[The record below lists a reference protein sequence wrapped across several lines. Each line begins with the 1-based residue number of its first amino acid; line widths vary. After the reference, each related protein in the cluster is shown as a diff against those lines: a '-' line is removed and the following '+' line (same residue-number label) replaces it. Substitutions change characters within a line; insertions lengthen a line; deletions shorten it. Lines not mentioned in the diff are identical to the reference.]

1 MQLEKKRDIYVDVS
15 KGIAMLMV
23 VSIHTEVFHEI
34 NFPYPIIAVPFFFFM
49 SGFFDKSDKPLRQWI
64 GKTSLSLIGTTVI
77 WTTIGFIYLSFLNLV
92 KTGFSVSAL
101 STVPYLFN
109 FGVAWFLVALFYAK
123 ILVWLFSKLKL
134 PVYIVLLIF
143 IAAGAFISK
152 INIPVLVD
160 EGIAAIPFYYL
171 GKVIYPYL
179 RRIRN
184 FELTMLALLGLAC
197 MIAMRGNWFPCTL
210 VPIDIDYHVMMYPVF
225 FITTSLSFATII
237 WVSRKLANISFLADY
252 GTQSLGILVIHPLLL
267 HTCAVVL
274 NRVFIVGSALWIAFF
289 LCAYV
294 AVCIL
299 SYYFSVLISR
309 HCPILLGKKPRSLKW
324 DGPQEM

>member
-77 WTTIGFIYLSFLNLV
+77 WTTIKFVYLSFLNLV

-134 PVYIVLLIF
+134 PVYSCGGIHFKNKYSCSCRWRYCGHTFLLSGKGHIPLF
-143 IAAGAFISK
+143 KKNQEFW
-152 INIPVLVD
+152 INNA
-160 EGIAAIPFYYL
+160 GIAWARMYDFDAWKLVSMHISSHWYRLSCNDVSCLFHHHIVVFCNDYL
-171 GKVIYPYL
+171 G
-179 RRIRN
+179 
-184 FELTMLALLGLAC
+184 
-197 MIAMRGNWFPCTL
+197 
-210 VPIDIDYHVMMYPVF
+210 
-225 FITTSLSFATII
+225 
-237 WVSRKLANISFLADY
+237 
-252 GTQSLGILVIHPLLL
+252 
-267 HTCAVVL
+267 
-274 NRVFIVGSALWIAFF
+274 
-289 LCAYV
+289 
-294 AVCIL
+294 
-299 SYYFSVLISR
+299 
-309 HCPILLGKKPRSLKW
+309 
-324 DGPQEM
+324 